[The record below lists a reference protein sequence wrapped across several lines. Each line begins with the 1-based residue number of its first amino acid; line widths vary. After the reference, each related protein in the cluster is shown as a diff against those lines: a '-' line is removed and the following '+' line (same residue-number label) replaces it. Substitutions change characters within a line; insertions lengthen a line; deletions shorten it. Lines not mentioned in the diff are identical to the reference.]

1 MCLNIVKQCSSL
13 NNVNKQHSC
22 MPTNMHI
29 EPEKLKEVIC
39 MDEVD

>member
-1 MCLNIVKQCSSL
+1 
-13 NNVNKQHSC
+13 